1 MLSSKCEERLRE
13 LGLGGRFG
21 QDARLRSRKTICRTL
36 HKVSISTSL
45 PLTINGSER
54 CEALLGSSVIG
65 ADGGGW
71 GEGRG
76 PSDPL
81 DCSFGIAGEEGLN
94 APAR

>member
-1 MLSSKCEERLRE
+1 VCE
-13 LGLGGRFG
+13 
-21 QDARLRSRKTICRTL
+21 SVRTL
-36 HKVSISTSL
+36 VCDRGRLSTIHFHKVSISTSL
-45 PLTINGSER
+45 PLIIHGSER